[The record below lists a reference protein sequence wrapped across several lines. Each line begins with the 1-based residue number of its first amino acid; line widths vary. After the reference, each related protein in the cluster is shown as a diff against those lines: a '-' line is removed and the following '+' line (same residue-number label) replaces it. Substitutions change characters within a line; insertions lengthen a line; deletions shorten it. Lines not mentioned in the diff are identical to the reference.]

1 MRVCLN
7 FLAVSE
13 LLVRSAAVLATAVT
27 LRGTSLQ
34 IMDVT
39 LCEEQRVHNY
49 IGGVLD
55 YCI

>member
-13 LLVRSAAVLATAVT
+13 LLVRRAAVLATAVT

-39 LCEEQRVHNY
+39 LCEE
-49 IGGVLD
+49 
-55 YCI
+55 